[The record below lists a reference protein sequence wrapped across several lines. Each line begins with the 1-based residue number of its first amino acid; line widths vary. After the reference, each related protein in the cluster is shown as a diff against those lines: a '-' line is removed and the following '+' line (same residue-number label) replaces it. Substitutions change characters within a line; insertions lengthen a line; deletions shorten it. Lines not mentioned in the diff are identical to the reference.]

1 MTRRTN
7 FPEKSVRQKTGV
19 GLDTF
24 VQLSIYVN
32 CISHFAVVVSS
43 SLDLCETRFLY
54 TPTRSGS
61 LSGRNL

>member
-7 FPEKSVRQKTGV
+7 FPEKSVRQERGI

-32 CISHFAVVVSS
+32 CIFHFAVVVSS
-43 SLDLCETRFLY
+43 RLDLCETRFLY